1 MRYGERGI
9 VNWNLDGS
17 PIPKQIAAPVKGVGV
32 PTEGEQSELTKEVPK
47 VAIDTADAYF
57 GDDFDA
63 DEEEAMIQAAIEI
76 EKQASNTV

>member
-17 PIPKQIAAPVKGVGV
+17 MMPKVNTVAVKKVGV
-32 PTEGEQSELTKEVPK
+32 PTEGEQSELNKESLKGDK
-47 VAIDTADAYF
+47 VDLYS
-57 GDDFDA
+57 GDEFDA

-76 EKQASNTV
+76 EKREGNMG

>member
-17 PIPKQIAAPVKGVGV
+17 TMPKLNTAAVKKVDV
-32 PTEGEQSELTKEVPK
+32 PTEGEQSELKKDKVEV
-47 VAIDTADAYF
+47 DF
-57 GDDFDA
+57 GDEFDA

-76 EKQASNTV
+76 EKREGNMG